1 MIYKEELER
10 IRRELSERR
19 DDLLVEMD
27 KLPDG
32 ELLCTGKENKRKY
45 YQRLPAKGYRKKE
58 HRYGIKKKPDTL
70 NGLVRKEYIT
80 NAVSVIEKDIKALD
94 SLLRRYQPFD
104 ENSVMQLF
112 LEKYPELSAGI
123 YADRADHEK
132 WKNALHSIDGF
143 HPESLR
149 AIDLHGRKRRSNPEI
164 YIASRLD
171 HYGLTY
177 RHDCPT
183 GIPGL
188 YRIPDF
194 QILRPRDLR
203 VIFWE
208 HFGMMDDIEYRIDYK
223 QKLSEYE
230 AHGIVPWDN
239 LITTFNTANGGID
252 AQKIE
257 AAIRGWLV

>member
-32 ELLCTGKENKRKY
+32 ELLCTGKGSERKY
-45 YQRLPAKGYRKKE
+45 YQRLPAVGYRKKE
-58 HRYGIKKKPDTL
+58 RRYGIKKKPEIL
-70 NGLVRKEYIT
+70 NGLVRKEYISS
-80 NAVSVIEKDIKALD
+80 AVSILEKDIKSLD
-94 SLLRRYQPFD
+94 SLLRRYEPFD
-104 ENSVMQLF
+104 ENTVMQLF
-112 LEKYPELSAGI
+112 LTKYPELSGNI
-123 YADRADHEK
+123 YADRSDNDA
-132 WKNALHSIDGF
+132 WKNAFHSIDGY
-143 HPESLR
+143 HPENLR
-149 AIDLHGRKRRSNPEI
+149 TVDLYGKKRRSNPEI

-194 QILRPRDLR
+194 QILRPRDLK
-203 VIFWE
+203 VIYWE
-208 HFGMMDDIEYRIDYK
+208 HFGMMSDMEYRIDYR
-223 QKLSEYE
+223 QKMDEYE
-230 AHGIVPWDN
+230 SHGIVPWDN

-252 AQKIE
+252 AHKIE
-257 AAIRGWLV
+257 AAIRGWLI